1 MKKVAVF
8 ASGSGT
14 NAQAIIEYLEKKS
27 VGRVT
32 IILCNKKNA
41 YVLERVKK
49 YSIPSYVFN
58 RDEFYCTLNI
68 QNLLIDNKIDFIVL
82 AGFLWLIPKYLIH
95 AFPNR
100 IINIHPALLPKYGG
114 KGMYGM
120 HVHEAVIDNN
130 EKESGITIHYVNEK
144 YDDGDIIFQAK
155 CKIEKNETPESLAN
169 KIHQLEHQY
178 FPVIVEKM
186 LLKPDNQQLTSG
198 PVQ

>member
-1 MKKVAVF
+1 MKKVAIF

-32 IILCNKKNA
+32 TILCNTKNA

-68 QNLLIDNKIDFIVL
+68 KNLLMDSKIDFIVL

-120 HVHEAVIDNN
+120 RVHESVIAND

-169 KIHQLEHQY
+169 KIHQLEHQH

-186 LLKPDNQQLTSG
+186 LLKLDNQQ
-198 PVQ
+198 Q